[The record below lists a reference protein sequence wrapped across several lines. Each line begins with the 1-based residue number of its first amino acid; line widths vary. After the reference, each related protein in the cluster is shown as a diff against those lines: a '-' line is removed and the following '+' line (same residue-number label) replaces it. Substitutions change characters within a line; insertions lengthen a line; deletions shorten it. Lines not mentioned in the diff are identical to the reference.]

1 MNRQGCQ
8 DPGGQLDHRKTARPG
23 QPADHPGFQRHLALP
38 AEQQAEVLALLD
50 CDLSDQLYTLLL
62 GLEGAARVGGLQHDF
77 VLYNEAGQ
85 ALTGSG
91 ELKAEAYAQLH
102 EPPA

>member
-1 MNRQGCQ
+1 M
-8 DPGGQLDHRKTARPG
+8 
-23 QPADHPGFQRHLALP
+23 
-38 AEQQAEVLALLD
+38 
-50 CDLSDQLYTLLL
+50 LL
-62 GLEGAARVGGLQHDF
+62 GLDGAARIGGLQHDF